1 MKAIDNP
8 TEKDGNLYHVEDVI
22 EKPESNA
29 LKLTRTDFFEAQ
41 NDTLSESRSPWPVI
55 KENLKLCMV
64 VLAVQVRKYQFQSSH
79 QKLLTHICDHRP
91 MALYSV
97 LSTLSSELLSVF
109 KPFAGLW
116 APMTKAPKVTL
127 WQQTPYRFGPV
138 CLVSCMLIATKL
150 YSRPYA
156 VHLTQR
162 SRQFSGQLFA
172 GWFADRYGRSKCIY
186 LMIFFTYI
194 GVMTELLSQNK
205 NDYTGAKVLMG
216 VATGMM
222 QVAIPTYVAEITPR
236 DIRGITI
243 GLFSFNCELYLVH
256 QLSISEI

>member
-22 EKPESNA
+22 DKPELNA

-41 NDTLSESRSPWPVI
+41 NDTLSEGRSPWPVI

-64 VLAVQVRKYQFQSSH
+64 VLAVQVRKNQFHSLYQTLFNH
-79 QKLLTHICDHRP
+79 NRDYRP
-91 MALYSV
+91 MALFSA

-116 APMTKAPKVTL
+116 VPMMRALEVTQ
-127 WQQTPYRFGPV
+127 WQQAHYRFGPV
-138 CLVSCMLIATKL
+138 CLVSCMLIAAKVS
-150 YSRPYA
+150 SRGFA
-156 VHLTQR
+156 VHLTQT

-186 LMIFFTYI
+186 LMIFSTYI
-194 GVMTELLSQNK
+194 GVMTEILSQNK
-205 NDYTGAKVLMG
+205 NDYTGAKILMG

-236 DIRGITI
+236 EIRGITI
-243 GLFSFNCELYLVH
+243 GLFSFNCELAPAFRSV
-256 QLSISEI
+256 